1 MLQLSDGDLVKHT
14 VKLSWGAVLTTYE
27 KYPAMSARSEERSML
42 TPRLNKEQA
51 WTQLSSRVMTSM
63 VLTLDYIRVMGD
75 MLHTHYESW
84 SMSHWPV
91 LLGTLQ
97 CTYDHARCFNLDT
110 TLRSQLKAKGF
121 MKFRDNPSRLPHLL
135 EQETQSAAQLLVF
148 AFRLYAEE
156 GSGVSGDNK
165 AKFAEPILKRWIL

>member
-1 MLQLSDGDLVKHT
+1 MVKHT
-14 VKLSWGAVLTTYE
+14 VKLSWGAVLSTFE
-27 KYPAMSARSEERSML
+27 KYPAVAARTEERSML
-42 TPRLNKEQA
+42 APRLTKEQA

-63 VLTLDYIRVMGD
+63 VLSLDYIRVMGD
-75 MLHTHYESW
+75 LLHSHYDSW
-84 SMSHWPV
+84 TMAHWPV

-97 CTYDHARCFNLDT
+97 CIFDHARCLNSDV

-135 EQETQSAAQLLVF
+135 EQETQSAAQLLAF

-156 GSGVSGDNK
+156 GSGPTGDSK
-165 AKFAEPILKRWIL
+165 AKFAEPIIKR